1 MDDFY
6 DQLAPLYHL
15 IYQDWNAS
23 IVLQGD
29 QLSKIIQTEWPG
41 SVRAL
46 DVSCGIGT
54 QAIALATK
62 GYLVTGS
69 DLSAAAVERAQS
81 EASSR
86 QLEISF
92 SVSDMREAFNHHGNG
107 FDVVISADNSV
118 PHLLTDDE
126 ILLAFRQMHACLR
139 PGGGCV
145 ITVRDYEVEE
155 RSRNIVKPIGVRLCN
170 GKRYLL
176 FQVWDFEADFYD
188 LTLSKRICRP
198 SVCRR
203 MCCDRGTTPSRSESC
218 KSSCARLDSR
228 RSGVLM
234 ACFIN
239 RFSLEQSQHPLRNCP
254 FSPNAVQ
261 RVGGSTVT
269 RGIQNRRSKTA
280 SRPKTVPGTV
290 IRIYL

>member
-188 LTLSKRICRP
+188 LTLFIVEENLQTKRVQTHVLRSRYYSIPIRKLQEL
-198 SVCRR
+198 
-203 MCCDRGTTPSRSESC
+203 MCAAGFAQVR
-218 KSSCARLDSR
+218 RLD
-228 RSGVLM
+228 GVFYQPVLVGTKP
-234 ACFIN
+234 A
-239 RFSLEQSQHPLRNCP
+239 PLAEL
-254 FSPNAVQ
+254 S
-261 RVGGSTVT
+261 
-269 RGIQNRRSKTA
+269 I
-280 SRPKTVPGTV
+280 
-290 IRIYL
+290 